1 MVLFFL
7 KLLSFGDQK
16 YQCFDSLQNPSRP
29 MSVHYF
35 SNSKA
40 WMNIDIMEIVLDRL
54 NRRMN
59 FENRNVILFR
69 DNVMPH
75 VNLKVY
81 RMV

>member
-1 MVLFFL
+1 
-7 KLLSFGDQK
+7 
-16 YQCFDSLQNPSRP
+16 